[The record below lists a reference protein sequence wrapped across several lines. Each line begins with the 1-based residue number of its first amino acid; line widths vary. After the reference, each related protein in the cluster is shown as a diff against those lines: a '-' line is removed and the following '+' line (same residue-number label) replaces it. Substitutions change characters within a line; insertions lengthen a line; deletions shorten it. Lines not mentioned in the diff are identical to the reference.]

1 MRSKTS
7 IFATYAFLALVGA
20 GGFMWTAKTGETLN
34 TAEAFMAFF
43 GFFSTTVV
51 FYMLGTQK
59 QSIDTCFDAVNENK
73 RSHISEMGDIYRYI
87 DSEMIALARRSD
99 ELQGEICRTNDKMV
113 ESGCCKTK

>member
-51 FYMLGTQK
+51 FYMLGAQK
-59 QSIDTCFDAVNENK
+59 QSIDTCFDAVNDGK
-73 RSHISEMGDIYRYI
+73 RSQINEMSDMYRYI
-87 DSEMIALARRSD
+87 DNEALGLSRRSD
-99 ELQGEICRTNDKMV
+99 ELQTEICRTNDEIIK
-113 ESGCCKTK
+113 SGCCKTK